1 MLVGRGKPETKYNN
15 LAKFNGERIFK
26 SHFLIKS
33 IFYIFFNKHPIPMYC
48 MCQLPKQNEQRRS
61 DTETRKIGP
70 GNVAISNTT
79 SLYNFQIYKW

>member
-1 MLVGRGKPETKYNN
+1 MCVGRWKSEIKYNN

-33 IFYIFFNKHPIPMYC
+33 IFYIFFKKHQMDC
-48 MCQLPKQNEQRRS
+48 LCQLPKQNEQRRS